1 MLINDIRLHLCRYLP
16 QLTDDLTRNYKNT
29 SNPLLQKF
37 TVQIVGNDVIITMTE
52 KHNLKL
58 KDHFYVKGIK
68 FVYPL
73 AKLEKRNPNNTFY
86 QNIVT
91 ATTVGEAITST
102 NLWRQVEIKGVTS
115 DLAYNGIFDLTDAE
129 TFIDAFEY
137 ENTNTTT
144 LNTITNEGNYLLEY
158 IDSDSFF
165 CTPNGFKTVANIIDD
180 YTFSYSIDELS
191 QYNQWLYNNTTI
203 DLVKPIVTPT
213 IDYADAVVKF
223 DIKIGT
229 TLDKNRAFEKYI
241 SSQVPTYTGN
251 TQTKDWERNLWIF
264 ISQDR
269 GDNYS
274 EAGITTENASVYVN
288 QNMDLRLQKDCYFS
302 INAICMNNNEL
313 LSGETLEYFEYL
325 TTNIIKAC
333 VGRVFNSLLIENNYK
348 YGRCIP
354 VDISK
359 TDILQS
365 AKIVSYKTIEFKV
378 STKINNDD
386 VLQPSAGVPIKAF
399 DFKIVNE
406 NNLNE
411 YVKAEG
417 NV

>member
-37 TVQIVGNDVIITMTE
+37 TVQIVGNDVIITMVE

-58 KDHFYVKGIK
+58 NDHFYVKGIK

-73 AKLEKRNPNNTFY
+73 AKLEKRNPTNTFY

-91 ATTVGEAITST
+91 ATTVDEAITST
-102 NLWRQVEIKGVTS
+102 NLWTQVEIKGVTS
-115 DLAYNGIFDLTDAE
+115 DLAYNGTFDLTDAE

-158 IDSDSFF
+158 VDSDSFF
-165 CTPNGFKTVANIIDD
+165 CTPNGFKTVENIIDD
-180 YTFSYSIDELS
+180 YTFSYSINELN

-229 TLDKNRAFEKYI
+229 TLDKNRAFDKYI
-241 SSQVPTYTGN
+241 SSRPTYTGN

-269 GDNYS
+269 DSDYS
-274 EAGITTENASVYVN
+274 EGGITTENASVYVN
-288 QNMDLRLQKDCYFS
+288 ENMDLRLRKDRYFS

-325 TTNIIKAC
+325 ETNIEKVCI
-333 VGRVFNSLLIENNYK
+333 GRAFNSLYKENNYK
-348 YGRCIP
+348 YSRCIRVP
-354 VDISK
+354 SGNI
-359 TDILQS
+359 TQLPQC
-365 AKIVSYKTIEFKV
+365 KIVSHKTTEFKIG
-378 STKINNDD
+378 TTITNDD

-406 NNLNE
+406 NNINE